1 MNLRA
6 AFRIFAALFA
16 LVSFS
21 ACSIAQK
28 TTPAKVASPIEKIY
42 LEHNPRVLMEGLHPE
57 IEMQIKAMGIPVESF
72 SGPQP
77 AGARHVLSYTANWRW
92 DMAMYLTYFEASLR
106 EDGRVIGTTVYDA
119 RSGGGRFDKFGPTAD
134 KIRPQ
139 LQQLLGP
146 VRSAPPPAAAPLG
159 R

>member
-1 MNLRA
+1 MKSA
-6 AFRIFAALFA
+6 AVFRVFAALFA
-16 LVSFS
+16 LVSLS
-21 ACSIAQK
+21 ACSITRK
-28 TTPAKVASPIEKIY
+28 TTPAKAATPIEKLY
-42 LEHNPRVLMEGLHPE
+42 LEQNPRVLMEGLHPE
-57 IEMQIKAMGIPVESF
+57 IETQIKAMGIPVESF

-119 RSGGGRFDKFGPTAD
+119 RSGGGRFDKFGPTAE

-146 VRSAPPPAAAPLG
+146 VRPAPAPAAAPLG